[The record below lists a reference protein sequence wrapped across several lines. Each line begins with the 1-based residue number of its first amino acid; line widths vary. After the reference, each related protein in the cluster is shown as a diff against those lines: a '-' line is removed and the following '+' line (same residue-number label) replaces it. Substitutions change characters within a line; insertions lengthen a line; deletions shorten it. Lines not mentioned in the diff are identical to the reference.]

1 MNRPRVV
8 VIGAGMAGLTAARH
22 LAGWSDVVV
31 VDKGRGVGGRLA
43 TRRIGGAT
51 FDHGAQFLTTHT
63 AEFADAVSEWV
74 GAGAVV
80 PWYRGR
86 IGPGG
91 ATDPDGHVR
100 FRGAPTMNALA
111 KHLAV
116 GLDVRTGSLVSA
128 VRRTAAGWTVV
139 LADDAELRADAVI
152 LTAPVPQTLALL
164 AAGGVAPTPRERD
177 ALAAVRYEP
186 CLALM
191 TVLDRPSGLEP
202 PGAVDPASG
211 PIDWMADNQVKGV
224 SAVPAVTVH
233 ATAGFSHEHWDAP
246 DDEIADALLAAASLG
261 AAPVPHARSVQRWR
275 YARPVSLHPE
285 PCLALDGD
293 APLVCAGDAFG
304 GAKVEGARRSG
315 VAAAAAVAT
324 ALGRDADPAAT
335 RRRAAPLR
343 AAAAPQSGT
352 GP

>member
-1 MNRPRVV
+1 
-8 VIGAGMAGLTAARH
+8 
-22 LAGWSDVVV
+22 
-31 VDKGRGVGGRLA
+31 
-43 TRRIGGAT
+43 
-51 FDHGAQFLTTHT
+51 
-63 AEFADAVSEWV
+63 
-74 GAGAVV
+74 
-80 PWYRGR
+80 
-86 IGPGG
+86 
-91 ATDPDGHVR
+91 
-100 FRGAPTMNALA
+100 
-111 KHLAV
+111 
-116 GLDVRTGSLVSA
+116 
-128 VRRTAAGWTVV
+128 
-139 LADDAELRADAVI
+139 
-152 LTAPVPQTLALL
+152 
-164 AAGGVAPTPRERD
+164 
-177 ALAAVRYEP
+177 
-186 CLALM
+186 M

-304 GAKVEGARRSG
+304 GAKVEGAQRSG

-335 RRRAAPLR
+335 SSRAAPLR
-343 AAAAPQSGT
+343 AATAPRDGT